1 MEQVLA
7 PNFNFKPKS
16 PEGSDEDKAD
26 DARTIRV
33 GGMRQPSTQNVKNIL
48 DSDLTDLKANIL
60 QDPQIA
66 KAVSGVVDPE
76 VINKIMIPKIIM
88 TKYPHLSEDE
98 VEEVRE
104 HLVADMVIRGSNVK
118 TDGNA
123 EACNNIE
130 ALFGEK
136 AEEFGFR
143 KIEPRETVEELCQ
156 LAEFAAR
163 GYLRQASIKL
173 SGTIT
178 ATIAAKP
185 DKIEISRKTTS
196 SQKLEA
202 KMMV

>member
-1 MEQVLA
+1 MLGTCKFCGQMIEV
-7 PNFNFKPKS
+7 
-16 PEGSDEDKAD
+16 
-26 DARTIRV
+26 
-33 GGMRQPSTQNVKNIL
+33 
-48 DSDLTDLKANIL
+48 
-60 QDPQIA
+60 
-66 KAVSGVVDPE
+66 GVVEHP
-76 VINKIMIPKIIM
+76 
-88 TKYPHLSEDE
+88 DE
-98 VEEVRE
+98 AAMEYCDCPGAKEERRIVEC
-104 HLVADMVIRGSNVK
+104 I
-118 TDGNA
+118 A

-130 ALFGEK
+130 ALFGER

-156 LAEFAAR
+156 LAEYAAR

-178 ATIAAKP
+178 ATIAAKA

>member
-1 MEQVLA
+1 MLGTWKFCGQMIEV
-7 PNFNFKPKS
+7 
-16 PEGSDEDKAD
+16 
-26 DARTIRV
+26 
-33 GGMRQPSTQNVKNIL
+33 
-48 DSDLTDLKANIL
+48 
-60 QDPQIA
+60 
-66 KAVSGVVDPE
+66 GVVGHPDQVALDYCDCPGAKE
-76 VINKIMIPKIIM
+76 ERRI
-88 TKYPHLSEDE
+88 
-98 VEEVRE
+98 VEC
-104 HLVADMVIRGSNVK
+104 I
-118 TDGNA
+118 A

-143 KIEPRETVEELCQ
+143 KIEPRAAVEELCQ

-163 GYLRQASIKL
+163 GYLRQASIKI

-178 ATIAAKP
+178 ATIVAKA

>member
-1 MEQVLA
+1 MTGVCK
-7 PNFNFKPKS
+7 FC
-16 PEGSDEDKAD
+16 G
-26 DARTIRV
+26 
-33 GGMRQPSTQNVKNIL
+33 
-48 DSDLTDLKANIL
+48 
-60 QDPQIA
+60 QI
-66 KAVSGVVDPE
+66 VEVGVVEHP
-76 VINKIMIPKIIM
+76 
-88 TKYPHLSEDE
+88 DE
-98 VEEVRE
+98 MATEYCDCAGAKEERRIVECIV
-104 HLVADMVIRGSNVK
+104 
-118 TDGNA
+118 

-143 KIEPRETVEELCQ
+143 KIEPRAAVEELCQ

-178 ATIAAKP
+178 ATIVAKA